1 MTVVIPNEN
10 TDGFI
15 RIIKSL
21 KNSDALLDGGS
32 QALKY
37 SDMLLRN
44 LVALLLRNMLTGNV
58 MMTARKAVMRIGRR
72 YKNMD
77 SLDKNF

>member
-1 MTVVIPNEN
+1 MTAVIPNEN

-21 KNSDALLDGGS
+21 KNSVALLDGVS

-37 SDMLLRN
+37 IDMLLRN
-44 LVALLLRNMLTGNV
+44 LVALLLRNMLTGKV
-58 MMTARKAVMRIGRR
+58 MMRARKAVMRIGRR
-72 YKNMD
+72 YKNTD